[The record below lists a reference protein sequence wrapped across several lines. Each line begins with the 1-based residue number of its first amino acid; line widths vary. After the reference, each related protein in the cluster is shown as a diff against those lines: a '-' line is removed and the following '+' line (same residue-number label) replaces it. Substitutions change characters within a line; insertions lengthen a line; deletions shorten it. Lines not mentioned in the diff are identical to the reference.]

1 MNPVI
6 YRYRFKP
13 HVPLQDVEETL
24 LLGVLAAEGLHGASR
39 IEMDACYCF
48 DRERHA
54 CVVDARSDA
63 GRDVARIFTN
73 FLRHEFGADAFDV
86 KAVDVASGCR
96 AAEGRA

>member
-24 LLGVLAAEGLHGASR
+24 LLGVLAAEGLHGAAR
-39 IEMDACYCF
+39 IEMDVCYCF
-48 DRERHA
+48 DRDRHA
-54 CVVDARSDA
+54 CVVDARSDV

-86 KAVDVASGCR
+86 KAVDVVPACKPAEVR
-96 AAEGRA
+96 A

>member
-13 HVPLQDVEETL
+13 RVPLQDVEETL
-24 LLGVLAAEGLHGASR
+24 LLGVLAAEGLHGAAR
-39 IEMDACYCF
+39 IEMDVCYCF

-54 CVVDARSDA
+54 CVVDGRSPA

-73 FLRHEFGADAFDV
+73 FLRHEFGPEAFEV
-86 KAVDVASGCR
+86 KAVDVASGCKATEAR
-96 AAEGRA
+96 A